1 MAASRW
7 PEMPMKFPAGHIWPG
22 TRKISRSRTGSISEA
37 TGISVPPRSTRTPF
51 TVPRALAGAPRS
63 RLTPHCRLGRSCT
76 FSAPVATTGRRLA
89 ALTVSLLAAAAAGC
103 GGSRPAGPAAAGGA
117 GGPATI
123 APGAGSPAGQAA
135 GRGTGSGGGG
145 QGAAGLPGAGR
156 LSWQRFCAAR
166 PDARLRAALRRP
178 VPASLEGEVIPLGLS
193 ADGRTA
199 YVSSWTP
206 RFAGVAA
213 LRLATGHLR
222 PIRSFPDP
230 AADQADGASDGR
242 WLVWAETHSL
252 RSLDNFT
259 VYAWDSA
266 TGRLRGLGHSLRGRH
281 GAPWPSPWHAPAVS
295 GNHAAWA
302 QGYGP
307 GGEVEV
313 MLANLATGKAS
324 VVRRG
329 HAQPPFFDGN
339 LLVWPESDQPGA
351 QTTLH
356 ALSLSTGRPAVLPA
370 ALRTVHGTAFVVTDG
385 TRTAYLNPGLTALY
399 FSPAQ
404 NQQAHVVLRLK
415 VGVNFADLAI
425 APGSLAWTTT
435 RATYLGSTRAGG
447 YARVTPEYGDATGA
461 AAGLLISDAPAGKS
475 AHPILPLHVIRPVGL
490 AWRSCR
496 DQAG

>member
-1 MAASRW
+1 M
-7 PEMPMKFPAGHIWPG
+7 
-22 TRKISRSRTGSISEA
+22 
-37 TGISVPPRSTRTPF
+37 
-51 TVPRALAGAPRS
+51 
-63 RLTPHCRLGRSCT
+63 
-76 FSAPVATTGRRLA
+76 ATTGRRLA

-242 WLVWAETHSL
+242 WLVWEETHSL
-252 RSLDNFT
+252 RSLDDFT

-266 TGRLRGLGHSLRGRH
+266 SGRVRKLGHSLRGPH
-281 GAPWPSPWHAPAVS
+281 GAPWPSPWHSPAVS
-295 GNHAAWA
+295 GHFAAWA

-313 MLANLATGKAS
+313 MLANLLTGKVS
-324 VVRRG
+324 VIRRG
-329 HAQPPFFDGN
+329 HTQPPFFAGN
-339 LLVWPESDQPGA
+339 LVAWPESDQPGT

-356 ALSLSTGRPAVLPA
+356 ALDVRSGQPAVLPA
-370 ALRTVHGTAFVVTDG
+370 VLRAVHGTDFVVTDG

-399 FSPAQ
+399 YSPAPA
-404 NQQAHVVLRLK
+404 QQAHVVLRLPT
-415 VGVNFADLAI
+415 GVDFAGLTI
-425 APGSLAWTTT
+425 APGTLAWATT
-435 RATYLGSTRAGG
+435 RATYLGSTSTGA
-447 YARVTPEYGDATGA
+447 YARVTRRYGDATGS
-461 AAGLLISDAPAGKS
+461 GPGVLISDAPDAKV
-475 AHPILPLHVIRPVGL
+475 AHPVLPLHVIRPAGL
-490 AWRSCR
+490 TWRDCGA
-496 DQAG
+496 QG